1 MEGYNLMFRRYS
13 TIMKTSKDDGNIW
26 RIFTDL
32 LSTILLFILLF
43 FIYTNAVKHIQ
54 LDKQQEQLK
63 NLRLQVEK
71 IIGVR
76 QSIIED
82 IRKSFQSAGL
92 DINIDKNTGDIV
104 FSSDVLFQFNK
115 ADIRPE
121 FKESLDKFIPQYI
134 SVLTSPK
141 YISSVSEIVI
151 EGHTDNI
158 GDYNYN
164 MDLSQKRANSIVNYI
179 LNNNFKNL
187 DSYNKEVLRNI
198 ITVNGKSKSQTIK
211 NSDGSINQ
219 EKSRRVIFKFRLKD
233 EESIKQ
239 IDSILSK

>member
-1 MEGYNLMFRRYS
+1 MFHRYS
-13 TIMKTSKDDGNIW
+13 RIIRTSRDDGNIW

-43 FIYTNAVKHIQ
+43 FVYTNAVKHAQ
-54 LDKQQEQLK
+54 LDAQKAELNKLQ
-63 NLRLQVEK
+63 LQVEK
-71 IIGVR
+71 IIGIR

-82 IRKSFQSAGL
+82 IRKSFKSAGL
-92 DINIDKNTGDIV
+92 NINIDKNTGDIV
-104 FSSDVLFQFNK
+104 FSSDVLFEFNK

-121 FKESLDKFIPQYI
+121 FKASLDKFIPQYI
-134 SVLTSPK
+134 NVLTSPK
-141 YISSVSEIVI
+141 YISSVSEIVV
-151 EGHTDNI
+151 EGHTDDV

-164 MDLSQKRANSIVNYI
+164 MDLSQKRANSIVSYI

-187 DSYNKEVLRNI
+187 DSYSKKTLKNI
-198 ITVNGKSKSQTIK
+198 ITANGKSDSDLIK

-233 EESIKQ
+233 EESIRQ

>member
-1 MEGYNLMFRRYS
+1 MEGNNLMFGRYS
-13 TIMKTSKDDGNIW
+13 RIIKTPKDDGNIW

-121 FKESLDKFIPQYI
+121 FKESLDKFIPQYV

-187 DSYNKEVLRNI
+187 DSYNKEILRNI
-198 ITVNGKSKSQTIK
+198 ITANGRSKSQTIK

>member
-1 MEGYNLMFRRYS
+1 
-13 TIMKTSKDDGNIW
+13 
-26 RIFTDL
+26 
-32 LSTILLFILLF
+32 
-43 FIYTNAVKHIQ
+43 
-54 LDKQQEQLK
+54 
-63 NLRLQVEK
+63 
-71 IIGVR
+71 
-76 QSIIED
+76 
-82 IRKSFQSAGL
+82 
-92 DINIDKNTGDIV
+92 V

-121 FKESLDKFIPQYI
+121 FKESLDKFIPQYV

-164 MDLSQKRANSIVNYI
+164 MDLSQKRAN
-179 LNNNFKNL
+179 FKNL
-187 DSYNKEVLRNI
+187 DSYNKEILRNI
-198 ITVNGKSKSQTIK
+198 ITANGRSKSQTIK

>member
-1 MEGYNLMFRRYS
+1 MFGRYS
-13 TIMKTSKDDGNIW
+13 RIIRTSRDDGNIW

-43 FIYTNAVKHIQ
+43 FIYTNAVKHAE
-54 LDKQQEQLK
+54 LDLQQKQLK

-71 IIGVR
+71 VIGVR

-82 IRKSFQSAGL
+82 IRKSFQNAGL

-104 FSSDVLFQFNK
+104 FSSDVLFEFNK

-121 FKESLDKFIPQYI
+121 FKSNLDKFIPQYVN
-134 SVLTSPK
+134 VLTSPK

-187 DSYNKEVLRNI
+187 DSYSKESLKNI
-198 ITVNGKSKSQTIK
+198 ITANGRSKSQLIK
-211 NSDGSINQ
+211 NSDGSVNQ

>member
-1 MEGYNLMFRRYS
+1 MRGFDRMFGRYS
-13 TIMKTSKDDGNIW
+13 RIIRTSKDDGNIW

-43 FIYTNAVKHIQ
+43 FIYTNAVKHAQ
-54 LDKQQEQLK
+54 LNLKQEQLK

-104 FSSDVLFQFNK
+104 FSSDVLFEFNK
-115 ADIRPE
+115 SDIRPE
-121 FKESLDKFIPQYI
+121 FKSSLDKFIPQYVN
-134 SVLTSPK
+134 VLTSPK

-151 EGHTDNI
+151 EGHTDDV
-158 GDYNYN
+158 GDYDYN

-187 DSYNKEVLRNI
+187 DSYSKEILKNI
-198 ITVNGKSKSQTIK
+198 ITANGKSKSQLIK
-211 NSDGSINQ
+211 NSDGSVNQ

-233 EESIKQ
+233 EESIRQ

>member
-1 MEGYNLMFRRYS
+1 MEGDNLMFRRYS
-13 TIMKTSKDDGNIW
+13 IIMKTSKDDGNIW

-198 ITVNGKSKSQTIK
+198 ITANGKSKSQTIK

>member
-1 MEGYNLMFRRYS
+1 MFERHGR
-13 TIMKTSKDDGNIW
+13 IIRMSKDDGNIW

-43 FIYTNAVKHIQ
+43 FIYTNAVKHAQ
-54 LDKQQEQLK
+54 LDLQQKQLK
-63 NLRLQVEK
+63 DLRMQVEK

-82 IRKSFQSAGL
+82 IRKSFKNAGL
-92 DINIDKNTGDIV
+92 DINIDRNTGDIV
-104 FSSDVLFQFNK
+104 FSSDVLFEFNK

-121 FKESLDKFIPQYI
+121 FKDKLNKFIPQYI
-134 SVLTSPK
+134 NVLISPK

-151 EGHTDNI
+151 EGHTDNV
-158 GDYNYN
+158 GNYNYN

-179 LNNNFKNL
+179 LNNNFKDL
-187 DSYNKEVLRNI
+187 DNYSKEVLKNI
-198 ITVNGKSKSQTIK
+198 ITANGKSDSDLIK
-211 NSDGSINQ
+211 NSDGSINE